1 MEDNTINHTGSE
13 ENVSK
18 VSKSEENGNLD
29 VLGLDAD
36 RTSTENNG
44 KNFTSEC
51 SGKLQKCV
59 QDSSAHEIHSKKIGI
74 HDSTSEWKSACILPS
89 THKKTV
95 FVIPNTHTEPACILP
110 KTHAES
116 ACKVP
121 CTHTE
126 SACIMPNTH
135 TESVHLI
142 KKVHAESACKMPSTR
157 TESACVMPKTQ
168 RENVERTQVDSDPEI
183 SKDSFQ
189 TYVNSE
195 QNKACENKSKNKCN
209 IRNMKNPNFINVSTA
224 QNSSQHSGLVIPN
237 KDLSKLF
244 SPSLSITN
252 LPYMIFPTTNLN
264 TTTCKSQIQ
273 INTRTKKYA
282 QATEKEE
289 HNLEKELFPA
299 IHLQGI
305 MNDTEKEREHSK
317 KIRKKHVTF
326 SSSITIETEDFLETN
341 SLKNNGDELF
351 MKNINTSIQNEKTA
365 DSIMVRF
372 SHRFLSVM
380 EHMCNFAF
388 SKFSSAISE
397 AWEATTI
404 AYKDGNVKYDGPK
417 PRSSLQSHVNRIA
430 SKRKLL
436 LSYVDETESEM
447 KIVKRICRT
456 SVAQSNYGR
465 KTYASS

>member
-1 MEDNTINHTGSE
+1 MEDNTISHTGSE

-29 VLGLDAD
+29 VVGLVAD

-44 KNFTSEC
+44 KNFTSES
-51 SGKLQKCV
+51 SGKLHKCV
-59 QDSSAHEIHSKKIGI
+59 QDSPAHEMHSKKTGI
-74 HDSTSEWKSACILPS
+74 HDSTSEWESACILPS
-89 THKKTV
+89 THKETI

-116 ACKVP
+116 EWKVP

-126 SACIMPNTH
+126 SARIMPKTHAESARIMPNTH
-135 TESVHLI
+135 TESVFLI
-142 KKVHAESACKMPSTR
+142 EQVH
-157 TESACVMPKTQ
+157 TESACIMPKTQ

-195 QNKACENKSKNKCN
+195 QDQACENKSTNKCDV
-209 IRNMKNPNFINVSTA
+209 RNMKCPNLSNVSTA
-224 QNSSQHSGLVIPN
+224 QNSSQHNRLVIPN

-244 SPSLSITN
+244 PPSLSISS
-252 LPYMIFPTTNLN
+252 LPYTIFPTTNLN
-264 TTTCKSQIQ
+264 TTTCRSQIQ
-273 INTRTKKYA
+273 INTRTTKFV
-282 QATEKEE
+282 QATEKE
-289 HNLEKELFPA
+289 HSLEKELFPA
-299 IHLQGI
+299 ILLQGI
-305 MNDTEKEREHSK
+305 MNDTEKGREHNK
-317 KIRKKHVTF
+317 KTCKKHVTF
-326 SSSITIETEDFLETN
+326 SSSITIETEDLLE
-341 SLKNNGDELF
+341 NNGYELF
-351 MKNINTSIQNEKTA
+351 RKSTNTSFQNKNTA
-365 DSIMVRF
+365 DSIMARF
-372 SHRFLSVM
+372 SHGFLSVM

-397 AWEATTI
+397 AWEATSIT
-404 AYKDGNVKYDGPK
+404 YKDRNVKYDGPK
-417 PRSSLQSHVNRIA
+417 PRSSLKSHVNRIA

-436 LSYVDETESEM
+436 PSYVDETESEM
-447 KIVKRICRT
+447 KIVKRTCRT